1 MYVCILEGHSN
12 TLNKPLFQYTYTK
25 YFPESIL
32 KVGSNLNIFLI
43 LCRLQKKKR
52 KVWLTNFF
60 NPSEKYVL

>member
-43 LCRLQKKKR
+43 LCRLQKKTKSL
-52 KVWLTNFF
+52 VN
-60 NPSEKYVL
+60 